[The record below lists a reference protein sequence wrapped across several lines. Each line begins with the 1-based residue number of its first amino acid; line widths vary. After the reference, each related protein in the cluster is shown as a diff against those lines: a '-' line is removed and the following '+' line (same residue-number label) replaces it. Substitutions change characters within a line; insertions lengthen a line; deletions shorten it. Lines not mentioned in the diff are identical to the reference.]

1 MNKQNQTEML
11 ALLETVKNKLKWIFF
26 LQQKKKNKK
35 KKFWKK
41 EYFYFGFLDKI
52 TILNS

>member
-26 LQQKKKNKK
+26 LQQKKKTQKK
-35 KKFWKK
+35 NCGRKNIFT
-41 EYFYFGFLDKI
+41 FCFLDKI